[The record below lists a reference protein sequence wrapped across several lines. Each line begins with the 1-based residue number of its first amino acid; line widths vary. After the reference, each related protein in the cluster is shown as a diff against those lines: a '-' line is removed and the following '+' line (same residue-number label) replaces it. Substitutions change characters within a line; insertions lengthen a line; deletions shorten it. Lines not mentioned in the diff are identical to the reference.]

1 MSHLGQRS
9 PAKPACHTACRRI
22 GASRPAAGMLSAG
35 GRGMFSAGVRGMLGL
50 LVACGTLPAPAEAQ
64 RPVAPASS
72 ATPLW
77 ISDTPL
83 DDGRRLLIVIDPA
96 TRHAAVYHVDPVTGG
111 MVLKSTRD
119 ISWDLRL
126 DDFNAQE
133 PKPATLR
140 KMLEPAGRP

>member
-1 MSHLGQRS
+1 MSPRGH
-9 PAKPACHTACRRI
+9 ACLARPCCRRVR
-22 GASRPAAGMLSAG
+22 GGSARCVSGMLA
-35 GRGMFSAGVRGMLGL
+35 V
-50 LVACGTLPAPAEAQ
+50 LVTIGTLSPPSAEAQ
-64 RPVAPASS
+64 RPASPTTTAP
-72 ATPLW
+72 PLW

-83 DDGRRLLIVIDPA
+83 DDGKRLLIVIDPT
-96 TRHAAVYHVDPVTGG
+96 TRHAAVYQVDPVTGG

-126 DDFNAQE
+126 DEFNAQE

>member
-1 MSHLGQRS
+1 MSPSGQGRFAR
-9 PAKPACHTACRRI
+9 PACRRVRG
-22 GASRPAAGMLSAG
+22 GATQRVSGMLA
-35 GRGMFSAGVRGMLGL
+35 V
-50 LVACGTLPAPAEAQ
+50 VATIGTLSASLAEAQ
-64 RPVAPASS
+64 RPASPTPAAS
-72 ATPLW
+72 PLW

-83 DDGRRLLIVIDPA
+83 EDGKRLLIVIDPT
-96 TRHAAVYHVDPVTGG
+96 TRHAAVYQVDPVTGG

-126 DDFNAQE
+126 DEFNAQE

>member
-1 MSHLGQRS
+1 MSLLGPS
-9 PAKPACHTACRRI
+9 HVAEPACRAACAR
-22 GASRPAAGMLSAG
+22 GARPRPAAGVLAVMAV
-35 GRGMFSAGVRGMLGL
+35 MAII
-50 LVACGTLPAPAEAQ
+50 GTLPPPAEAQ
-64 RPVAPASS
+64 RPDIPATAAS
-72 ATPLW
+72 PLW
-77 ISDTPL
+77 ISDTSL

-96 TRHAAVYHVDPVTGG
+96 TRHAAVYHVDPITGG

-126 DDFNAQE
+126 DEFNAQE

>member
-1 MSHLGQRS
+1 MSPRGQGCLAR
-9 PAKPACHTACRRI
+9 TACRRI
-22 GASRPAAGMLSAG
+22 RAGSSRRVSGMLAI
-35 GRGMFSAGVRGMLGL
+35 
-50 LVACGTLPAPAEAQ
+50 LVTIGTLSASLAEAQ
-64 RPVAPASS
+64 RPASPT
-72 ATPLW
+72 AAAAPLW

-83 DDGRRLLIVIDPA
+83 DDGKRLLIVIDPT
-96 TRHAAVYHVDPVTGG
+96 TRHAAVYQVDPVTGG

-126 DDFNAQE
+126 DEFNAQE

>member
-1 MSHLGQRS
+1 MATPPPEPH
-9 PAKPACHTACRRI
+9 
-22 GASRPAAGMLSAG
+22 PAAAFRPVRAARLATRLAVWLMAVAAG
-35 GRGMFSAGVRGMLGL
+35 AAGPANAQR
-50 LVACGTLPAPAEAQ
+50 PAPAA
-64 RPVAPASS
+64 V
-72 ATPLW
+72 TGGPLW

-83 DDGRRLLIVIDPA
+83 DDGKRLLIVIDPA
-96 TRHAAVYHVDPVTGG
+96 SRHAAVYHVDPVSGG

-126 DDFNAQE
+126 DEFNALE